1 MGLRLAY
8 MGTPDFAVPALKAL
22 LDAGHEVVAVYSQPP
37 SKAGRGKKL
46 RPSPVHAFAEERGIE
61 IRTPKSLRTEDAQK
75 EFADLKLDA
84 AIVAAYGLILPKE
97 ILEAP
102 RLGCLNIHASLLPR
116 WRGAAPIHR
125 AIMAGDNETGICIMQ
140 MDEGLDTG
148 DVLARERVAI
158 SDDMTTASLHDILSN
173 MGANLLVPTLT
184 ALNDGTIT
192 PEPQPEVGVTYAKKI
207 DKSEARLNWSQ
218 SATDISRVVR
228 GLNPFPGAWFEVD
241 GQRLKVLA
249 GTIKQQAGGED
260 NQADAGTTLSD
271 HLLIQCGQ
279 DAYQITRAQRAGK
292 GAMDI
297 NDLMRGLSV
306 PAGTFVGES
315 PSS

>member
-22 LDAGHEVVAVYSQPP
+22 LDAGHDIVAVYSQPP

-61 IRTPKSLRTEDAQK
+61 VRTPKSLRTDEAQK
-75 EFADLKLDA
+75 AFADLKLDA
-84 AIVAAYGLILPKE
+84 AIVAAYGLILPTE

-125 AIMAGDNETGICIMQ
+125 AIMAGDEETGICIMQ

-148 DVLARERVAI
+148 DVLAHESVTI
-158 SDDMTTASLHDILSN
+158 TDDMTTAILHDLLAER
-173 MGANLLVPTLT
+173 GAELLVPTLEGLT
-184 ALNDGTIT
+184 AGTIT
-192 PEPQPEVGVTYAKKI
+192 PEPQPSEGITYAKKI
-207 DKSEARLNWSQ
+207 DKSEARINWHL
-218 SATDISRVVR
+218 SATEISRLVR
-228 GLNPFPGAWFEVD
+228 GLNPFPGAWFDVD

-249 GTIKQQAGGED
+249 GTVVESNSNA
-260 NQADAGTTLSD
+260 AVGTTLSD
-271 HLLIQCGQ
+271 QLLIQCGQ
-279 DAYQITRAQRAGK
+279 NAYQVTRAQRAGK

-297 NDLMRGLSV
+297 ADLMRGMTI
-306 PAGTFVGES
+306 PAGTKLDQET
-315 PSS
+315 PS

>member
-22 LDAGHEVVAVYSQPP
+22 LDAGHDIVAVYSQPP

-46 RPSPVHAFAEERGIE
+46 RPSPVHAFAEEHGIE
-61 IRTPKSLRTEDAQK
+61 VRTPKSLKTEEAQK
-75 EFADLKLDA
+75 AFADLKLDA
-84 AIVAAYGLILPKE
+84 AIVAAYGLILPTE

-125 AIMAGDNETGICIMQ
+125 AIMAGDKETGICIMQ

-148 DVLARERVAI
+148 DVLAREAI
-158 SDDMTTASLHDILSN
+158 AITDDMTTAILHDLLAD
-173 MGANLLVPTLT
+173 MGASLLVPTLDG
-184 ALNDGTIT
+184 LNAGTIK
-192 PEPQPEVGVTYAKKI
+192 PEPQPDEGVTYAKKI
-207 DKSEARLNWSQ
+207 DKSEARIDWAQ
-218 SATDISRVVR
+218 SATEISRLVR

-249 GTIKQQAGGED
+249 GTVVKSED
-260 NQADAGTTLSD
+260 DAPAGTTLSD

-297 NDLMRGLSV
+297 DDLMRGMTI
-306 PAGTFVGES
+306 PTGTKHDQDT
-315 PSS
+315 PS

>member
-1 MGLRLAY
+1 

-22 LDAGHEVVAVYSQPP
+22 LDAGHDIVAVYSQPP

-46 RPSPVHAFAEERGIE
+46 RPSPVHAFAEEHGIE
-61 IRTPKSLRTEDAQK
+61 VRTPKSLKTEEAQK
-75 EFADLKLDA
+75 AFADLKLDA
-84 AIVAAYGLILPKE
+84 AIVAAYGLILPTE

-125 AIMAGDNETGICIMQ
+125 AIMAGDKETGICIMQ

-148 DVLARERVAI
+148 DVLAREAI
-158 SDDMTTASLHDILSN
+158 AITDDMTTAILHDLLAD
-173 MGANLLVPTLT
+173 MGASLLVPTLDG
-184 ALNDGTIT
+184 LNAGTIK
-192 PEPQPEVGVTYAKKI
+192 PEPQPDEGVTYAKKI
-207 DKSEARLNWSQ
+207 DKSEARIDWAQ
-218 SATDISRVVR
+218 SATEISRLVR

-249 GTIKQQAGGED
+249 GTVVKSED
-260 NQADAGTTLSD
+260 DAPAGTTLSD

-297 NDLMRGLSV
+297 DDLMRGMTI
-306 PAGTFVGES
+306 PTGTKHDQDT
-315 PSS
+315 PS